1 MQGFMESG
9 KGAIATAAA
18 NFSAFSPFLPG
29 WVSSGADLR
38 LAETIFFGL
47 VEPDHTLSPN
57 SAQWGQALQL
67 SSLAGSF
74 RISSWFFVAA
84 RALKNRNPGAAVW

>member
-1 MQGFMESG
+1 
-9 KGAIATAAA
+9 
-18 NFSAFSPFLPG
+18 
-29 WVSSGADLR
+29 VSSGADLR

-84 RALKNRNPGAAVW
+84 RALKNRNPGAAVWLISSPGGIRTCDQSINSRSLYR